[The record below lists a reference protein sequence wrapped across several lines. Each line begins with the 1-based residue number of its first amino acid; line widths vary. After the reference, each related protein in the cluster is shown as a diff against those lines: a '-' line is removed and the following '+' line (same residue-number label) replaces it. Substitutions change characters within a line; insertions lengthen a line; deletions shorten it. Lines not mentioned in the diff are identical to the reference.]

1 MAMKCSRLTWSR
13 LLTALGGA
21 AIAVGIGS
29 ARLAPACEVG
39 MYPTEDAWCE
49 AHAGFAMAEDE
60 WMHEHAPPAP
70 IDDLDPA
77 AEAGYFDNGPVED
90 EIAADQEESIGSWYR
105 YEFPGDA
112 DETECGYEYGNYEYE
127 DHCADDE
134 SETAEQVAE
143 TESAYDDEWDYEYGD
158 YAYEYEDHYAA
169 DESETAEQVAETE
182 SAYDDEW
189 DYEYGDY
196 AYEYED
202 HYADDESETAEQV
215 EEVDEAQSAYDDEW
229 DYEYG
234 DYAYEYEDHYADEES
249 ETAEQVEDV
258 VETESP
264 YDYDEWHC
272 EYGDYGYNYEDQY
285 ADDEAETAEHVEDV
299 AEAQSAYD
307 YDEWD
312 YEYGNYEYEYED
324 HYADDEAETAEQ
336 VEDVD
341 EAQSA
346 YDYDEWEYEYGNY
359 EYEYED
365 HYAADEPET
374 AEQVEDVVE
383 SPSAYDDEWGYMYGK
398 YDDAAEHVSEETAE
412 ADRVDSHFDDTW
424 RYECD
429 RYDYACPEE
438 AYGYSPS
445 FDVRESDE
453 AIAPQSQGYQG
464 YSEAYPDEE
473 YAYPGFE
480 EDEPFECF
488 DDSASWDRQPEVS
501 ESGLELFAWHPTEL
515 LMASDQQVL
524 RTLETQCEE
533 PSGVRRASLNGY
545 VEDLGWEAIDF
556 ASQFEDRTG
565 IEVLGLADDLPG
577 AAAFLGVFRLVE
589 RGELGMEEGIDLL
602 RRSLQRLSLEWI
614 EGVSGITADAFA
626 DPDRDEAPAADGSAG
641 APAGSPVVDAML
653 SLAVR
658 SLAGLG
664 GAVSSVSQSL
674 CDLDWSELATTAIRS
689 RSAMVNPP
697 IQR

>member
-158 YAYEYEDHYAA
+158 YAYEYEDHYA
-169 DESETAEQVAETE
+169 DE
-182 SAYDDEW
+182 
-189 DYEYGDY
+189 
-196 AYEYED
+196 
-202 HYADDESETAEQV
+202 ESETAEQV
-215 EEVDEAQSAYDDEW
+215 EEVDEAQSAYDDK
-229 DYEYG
+229 
-234 DYAYEYEDHYADEES
+234 
-249 ETAEQVEDV
+249 
-258 VETESP
+258 
-264 YDYDEWHC
+264 
-272 EYGDYGYNYEDQY
+272 
-285 ADDEAETAEHVEDV
+285 
-299 AEAQSAYD
+299 
-307 YDEWD
+307 WD

-324 HYADDEAETAEQ
+324 HYADDESETAEQ

-346 YDYDEWEYEYGNY
+346 YDDDEWEYEYGNY

-614 EGVSGITADAFA
+614 EGVSEITADAFA

>member
-158 YAYEYEDHYAA
+158 YA
-169 DESETAEQVAETE
+169 
-182 SAYDDEW
+182 
-189 DYEYGDY
+189 
-196 AYEYED
+196 
-202 HYADDESETAEQV
+202 
-215 EEVDEAQSAYDDEW
+215 
-229 DYEYG
+229 
-234 DYAYEYEDHYADEES
+234 
-249 ETAEQVEDV
+249 
-258 VETESP
+258 
-264 YDYDEWHC
+264 
-272 EYGDYGYNYEDQY
+272 
-285 ADDEAETAEHVEDV
+285 
-299 AEAQSAYD
+299 
-307 YDEWD
+307 
-312 YEYGNYEYEYED
+312 
-324 HYADDEAETAEQ
+324 
-336 VEDVD
+336 
-341 EAQSA
+341 
-346 YDYDEWEYEYGNY
+346 
-359 EYEYED
+359 YEYED

-614 EGVSGITADAFA
+614 EGVSEITADAFA

>member
-158 YAYEYEDHYAA
+158 YAYEYEDHYA
-169 DESETAEQVAETE
+169 
-182 SAYDDEW
+182 
-189 DYEYGDY
+189 
-196 AYEYED
+196 
-202 HYADDESETAEQV
+202 
-215 EEVDEAQSAYDDEW
+215 
-229 DYEYG
+229 
-234 DYAYEYEDHYADEES
+234 DEES

-285 ADDEAETAEHVEDV
+285 ADDEAETAEHIEDV

-614 EGVSGITADAFA
+614 EGVSEITADAFA

>member
-158 YAYEYEDHYAA
+158 YAYEYEDHYA
-169 DESETAEQVAETE
+169 
-182 SAYDDEW
+182 
-189 DYEYGDY
+189 
-196 AYEYED
+196 
-202 HYADDESETAEQV
+202 
-215 EEVDEAQSAYDDEW
+215 
-229 DYEYG
+229 
-234 DYAYEYEDHYADEES
+234 DEES

-285 ADDEAETAEHVEDV
+285 ADDEAETAEHIEDV
-299 AEAQSAYD
+299 A
-307 YDEWD
+307 
-312 YEYGNYEYEYED
+312 
-324 HYADDEAETAEQ
+324 
-336 VEDVD
+336 

-614 EGVSGITADAFA
+614 EGVSEITADAFA

>member
-158 YAYEYEDHYAA
+158 YAYEYEDHYA
-169 DESETAEQVAETE
+169 
-182 SAYDDEW
+182 
-189 DYEYGDY
+189 
-196 AYEYED
+196 
-202 HYADDESETAEQV
+202 
-215 EEVDEAQSAYDDEW
+215 
-229 DYEYG
+229 
-234 DYAYEYEDHYADEES
+234 DEES

-285 ADDEAETAEHVEDV
+285 ADDDAETAEQGEDV
-299 AEAQSAYD
+299 DEAQSAYD
-307 YDEWD
+307 DKWD

-324 HYADDEAETAEQ
+324 HYADDESETAEQ

-346 YDYDEWEYEYGNY
+346 YDDDEWEYEYGNY

-614 EGVSGITADAFA
+614 EGVSEITADAFA